1 MTRWKRPLL
10 FGALAVL
17 ARALAG
23 CKAGFNAPTLEYHPA
38 AFGAY
43 ASKNGVS
50 ISNAFV
56 LGPSPSGSEVAG
68 GRAGVFLAISSQ
80 DGDKLVSASAPGTA
94 SAVQILEDRS
104 AQLPA
109 VGSANLTG
117 PVPQVVM
124 TGLANPLQGGELV
137 KLNLTFAEAGTI
149 AMTVPV
155 QPKAYEYATFSP
167 PGHPVAGGDQEKEGR
182 RRHRPA
188 PRRAPRPRPRRNRG
202 SRPGP
207 FGIISGGSGGRLEL
221 VP

>member
-1 MTRWKRPLL
+1 MTRWKRRML

-17 ARALAG
+17 APALVG
-23 CKAGFNAPTLEYHPA
+23 CEAGFNAPTLEYHPA

-56 LGPSPSGSEVAG
+56 LGPSPSGPEVAG
-68 GRAGVFLAISSQ
+68 GRAGVFLAIASQ

-94 SAVQILEDRS
+94 TSVQIIGGPVPV
-104 AQLPA
+104 PA
-109 VGSANLTG
+109 VGSADLTG
-117 PVPQVVM
+117 PVPRVVLN
-124 TGLANPLQGGELV
+124 GLANPLQGGELV

-167 PGHPVAGGDQEKEGR
+167 PPTPS
-182 RRHRPA
+182 PA
-188 PRRAPRPRPRRNRG
+188 ATKATKKRKAKASPG
-202 SRPGP
+202 STASPTATP
-207 FGIISGGSGGRLEL
+207 T
-221 VP
+221 P

>member
-1 MTRWKRPLL
+1 VTRWKHRML

-17 ARALAG
+17 APALAG
-23 CKAGFNAPTLEYHPA
+23 CEAGYNAPTLEYHQA

-56 LGPSPSGSEVAG
+56 LGPSPSGPEVAG
-68 GRAGVFLAISSQ
+68 GRAGVFLAITSQ

-94 SAVQILEDRS
+94 TSVQILGGPVS
-104 AQLPA
+104 VPA
-109 VGSANLTG
+109 VGSADLTG
-117 PVPQVVM
+117 PVPRVVLN
-124 TGLANPLQGGELV
+124 GLANPLQGGTLV

-167 PGHPVAGGDQEKEGR
+167 PPTPP
-182 RRHRPA
+182 PA
-188 PRRAPRPRPRRNRG
+188 ATKKKANPSASASASG
-202 SRPGP
+202 SASPGATASP
-207 FGIISGGSGGRLEL
+207 TAT
-221 VP
+221 PTP

>member
-1 MTRWKRPLL
+1 VTRWKHRML

-17 ARALAG
+17 APALAG
-23 CKAGFNAPTLEYHPA
+23 CEAGYNAPTLEYHQA

-56 LGPSPSGSEVAG
+56 LGPSPSGPEVAG
-68 GRAGVFLAISSQ
+68 GRAGVFLAITSQ

-94 SAVQILEDRS
+94 TSVQILGGPVS
-104 AQLPA
+104 VPA
-109 VGSANLTG
+109 VGSADLTG
-117 PVPQVVM
+117 PVPRVVLN
-124 TGLANPLQGGELV
+124 GLANPLQGGTLV

-167 PGHPVAGGDQEKEGR
+167 PPTPP
-182 RRHRPA
+182 PA
-188 PRRAPRPRPRRNRG
+188 ATKKKANPSASG
-202 SRPGP
+202 SASGSASPGATASP
-207 FGIISGGSGGRLEL
+207 TAT
-221 VP
+221 PTP

>member
-1 MTRWKRPLL
+1 MTRWKRRML

-17 ARALAG
+17 APALAG
-23 CKAGFNAPTLEYHPA
+23 CEAGFNAPTLEYHPA

-56 LGPSPSGSEVAG
+56 LGPSPSGPEVAG

-80 DGDKLVSASAPGTA
+80 DGDKLVSASAPGAAT
-94 SAVQILEDRS
+94 SVQILGGPVRV
-104 AQLPA
+104 PA
-109 VGSANLTG
+109 RAPADLTG
-117 PVPQVVM
+117 PVPRVVLN
-124 TGLANPLQGGELV
+124 GLANPLQGGELV

-167 PGHPVAGGDQEKEGR
+167 PPTPSAA
-182 RRHRPA
+182 PA
-188 PRRAPRPRPRRNRG
+188 NKGKPKAPP
-202 SRPGP
+202 PGATASP
-207 FGIISGGSGGRLEL
+207 TAT
-221 VP
+221 PTP

>member
-1 MTRWKRPLL
+1 MTRWKHRML

-17 ARALAG
+17 APALVG
-23 CKAGFNAPTLEYHPA
+23 CEAGFNAPTLEYHPA

-50 ISNAFV
+50 IANAFV
-56 LGPSPSGSEVAG
+56 LGPSPSGPEVAG

-94 SAVQILEDRS
+94 SAVQILGAPVRV
-104 AQLPA
+104 PA

-167 PGHPVAGGDQEKEGR
+167 PATPS
-182 RRHRPA
+182 PA
-188 PRRAPRPRPRRNRG
+188 AAKKRKAKANPFASASASG
-202 SRPGP
+202 SASPGSTASP
-207 FGIISGGSGGRLEL
+207 TAT
-221 VP
+221 PTP